1 MGLATSCRLSALA
14 FGLAVARPVHADP
27 ASVKGACT
35 AHHEQGQR
43 LRNSGKLHAASA
55 EFAECVRDEC
65 PALVKTD
72 CADLL
77 ARVDTEAPTVVLV
90 VRDEKGSDRAD
101 VRLFVDGEAVR
112 DRLDG
117 MPVAMDPGEHV
128 LRFEAVGAGAVERQ
142 VVLRVGEKRRR
153 VAVVL
158 HAAAPPEGAPW
169 PAPPEAA
176 PAPSPALAAPPAE
189 ATHVSPYAYVL
200 GGLSLAAVGAF
211 TYFAISGKSLEN
223 SLAGSC
229 SPGCTDAQ
237 VAPVRRDYLAAD
249 LSLGVAAVSMGA
261 ALWLF
266 FHPSTTSAVQSA
278 RLTVDAASGRTV
290 LGIAG
295 WWR

>member
-1 MGLATSCRLSALA
+1 MGLAASCRLSALA
-14 FGLAVARPVHADP
+14 LGLVIARPAHADP
-27 ASVKGACT
+27 EFVKAAC
-35 AHHEQGQR
+35 AYHHERGQR

-55 EFAECVRDEC
+55 EFSECVRDEC

-72 CADLL
+72 CAALI
-77 ARVDTEAPTVVLV
+77 ARVDAEVPTVVLV
-90 VRDEKGSDRAD
+90 VRDEKGADRAD
-101 VRLFVDGEAVR
+101 VRLLVDGETVR

-128 LRFEAVGAGAVERQ
+128 LRFEAVGAAAVEQ
-142 VVLRVGEKRRR
+142 HVVLRVGEKGRQIA
-153 VAVVL
+153 VAL
-158 HAAAPPEGAPW
+158 HSAGALEGTPS
-169 PAPPEAA
+169 PAP
-176 PAPSPALAAPPAE
+176 PAPSPATATAPGE

-200 GGLSLAAVGAF
+200 GGVSLAALGVF
-211 TYFAISGKSLEN
+211 TYFAISGKSQEQ

-249 LSLGVAAVSMGA
+249 ISLGVAAVSLGA

-266 FHPSTTSAVQSA
+266 FHPSRTTAVQSA

-295 WWR
+295 WWP

>member
-1 MGLATSCRLSALA
+1 
-14 FGLAVARPVHADP
+14 
-27 ASVKGACT
+27 
-35 AHHEQGQR
+35 
-43 LRNSGKLHAASA
+43 
-55 EFAECVRDEC
+55 VRDEC
-65 PALVKTD
+65 PALVKAD

-77 ARVDTEAPTVVLV
+77 ARVDAEVPSVVLV

-112 DRLDG
+112 DHLDG

-128 LRFEAVGAGAVERQ
+128 LRFEAVGAGAVERH
-142 VVLRVGEKRRR
+142 VVLRMGEKGRR

-158 HAAAPPEGAPW
+158 HAAAAVGGAPSPAPS
-169 PAPPEAA
+169 PAPPAAA
-176 PAPSPALAAPPAE
+176 PAPSPAIAIAAPPAE

-200 GGLSLAAVGAF
+200 GGLSLAALGSF
-211 TYFAISGKSLEN
+211 TYFAISGKSLEQ

-229 SPGCTDAQ
+229 SPGCTDPQ

-249 LSLGVAAVSMGA
+249 ISLGVAAVSLGA

-266 FHPSTTSAVQSA
+266 FHPSRTSAVQSA
-278 RLTVDAASGRTV
+278 RLTIDAASGRSV

-295 WWR
+295 WWP